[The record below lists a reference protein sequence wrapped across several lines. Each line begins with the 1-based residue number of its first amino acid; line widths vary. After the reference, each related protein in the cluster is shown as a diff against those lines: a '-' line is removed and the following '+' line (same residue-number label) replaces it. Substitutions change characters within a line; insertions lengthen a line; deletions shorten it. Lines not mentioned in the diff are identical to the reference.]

1 VSANDVVRVYSARVG
16 NLRHEVMLAV
26 ALDGRNHII
35 EELTLAQGGA
45 HGCAITARDVFRPL
59 IRVGA
64 SGVILV
70 HNHPSGNPTPS
81 REDIEMTRVVIEA
94 GNVLS
99 VPLLDHIVIGARG
112 GGWTSLFDPGI
123 VKGMVNEE
131 GNPLQAVSA

>member
-1 VSANDVVRVYSARVG
+1 
-16 NLRHEVMLAV
+16 
-26 ALDGRNHII
+26 
-35 EELTLAQGGA
+35 
-45 HGCAITARDVFRPL
+45 
-59 IRVGA
+59 
-64 SGVILV
+64 
-70 HNHPSGNPTPS
+70 
-81 REDIEMTRVVIEA
+81 MTRVVIEA